1 MTPNIS
7 AMKVKPKDMPA
18 VLKSM
23 RKAAGLSQR
32 ALGEMLGCQSSSV
45 SNYEN
50 GQRKI
55 PIKVLE
61 AVAALHSF
69 EVRFYFQAIKLDD
82 QRRQV

>member
-7 AMKVKPKDMPA
+7 AMKVKPENMPA

-50 GQRKI
+50 EMRKI
-55 PIKVLE
+55 PVEVLE
-61 AVAALHSF
+61 GVAALHNF
-69 EVRFYFQAIKLDD
+69 EFCFYFQTIKSSD
-82 QRRQV
+82 QRSET

>member
-7 AMKVKPKDMPA
+7 AMRVKPANLPA

-23 RKAAGLSQR
+23 RLAAGLSQAKLAR
-32 ALGEMLGCQSSSV
+32 RLRCQSSSV

-55 PIKVLE
+55 PIAVLE

-69 EVRFYFQAIKLDD
+69 EVSFYFQVIKSDD
-82 QRRQV
+82 QRRV